1 MLTLG
6 TSLFINTLM
15 WQLKHQMLLVIA
27 PHPDDEV
34 IGCAGL
40 IKKIK
45 DNGGKVYVLFLTVG
59 DTKDFSK
66 KGLSTIKKRKDEIK
80 KVAKFLQ
87 FDSYDLAFE
96 GNDYHLKLDL
106 IGQKK
111 LMDVIERESNV
122 SIENIKPTIV
132 VFPSPFSYNQDHRI
146 VAMAAHAALRTNNQ
160 KNKHFVANV
169 LSYEQCADEWT
180 LYKKP
185 HPNFFVPLTLKQINA
200 KIKALKLYK
209 SQVRPFPNPR
219 SVESLKALA
228 ILRGSQSGNLFAEGF
243 IAYRTII

>member
-1 MLTLG
+1 MLELR
-6 TSLFINTLM
+6 
-15 WQLKHQMLLVIA
+15 HQTLLVIA

-66 KGLSTIKKRKDEIK
+66 KGLSTIKKRKNEIK
-80 KVAKFLQ
+80 KVAKFLE
-87 FDSYDLAFE
+87 FDNYYLAFE
-96 GNDYHLKLDL
+96 GNNYHLKLDL

-111 LMDVIERESNV
+111 IMDLIERESIV

-132 VFPSPFSYNQDHRI
+132 AFPSPFSYNQDHRI
-146 VAMAAHAALRTNNQ
+146 TTMAAHAALRTNAQ
-160 KNKHFVANV
+160 GNKHFVPNV
-169 LSYEQCADEWT
+169 LSYEQCADEWS
-180 LYKKP
+180 LCQRS

-200 KIKALKLYK
+200 KLKALKLYK

-228 ILRGSQSGNLFAEGF
+228 ILRGSQSGYQFAESYTV
-243 IAYRTII
+243 YRTII